1 MNNEINRSVCPTGSG
16 TTGSL
21 RFFLFVKQ
29 RVKGEEA
36 VSNAG
41 ECAQLSEN
49 SLAADWN
56 TSEED
61 RAWRNFQYYDSNCL
75 SRFVM

>member
-1 MNNEINRSVCPTGSG
+1 MKSIDLSALPEAAQQEVCD
-16 TTGSL
+16 
-21 RFFLFVKQ
+21 FFLFVKH
-29 RVKGEEA
+29 RVQGQEA

-56 TSEED
+56 TKEED
-61 RAWRNFQYYDSNCL
+61 RAWQHFQ
-75 SRFVM
+75 

>member
-1 MNNEINRSVCPTGSG
+1 MKSIDLSVLPEAAQQEVYD
-16 TTGSL
+16 
-21 RFFLFVKQ
+21 FFLFVKQ
-29 RVKGEEA
+29 RVQGQGA

-41 ECAQLSEN
+41 DCAQLSEN

-61 RAWRNFQYYDSNCL
+61 RAWQHFQ
-75 SRFVM
+75 